1 MLKAY
6 RNGQD
11 WHKFFGTDIT
21 GHRRGIAGHH
31 RASPGITGHRRAHP
45 L

>member
-11 WHKFFGTDIT
+11 WYKLFGAEIT
-21 GHRRGIAGHH
+21 GHH